1 MSPVSGR
8 RMPSAV
14 SSPDVV
20 SSQRTLSPGVV
31 STLRAL
37 GCVLVVAAALLLV
50 PLALAAPSPRVP
62 ATPVGEGVQELAAW
76 PTRGHAAS
84 ALLPAEEQAD
94 SLSTDF
100 AVDTDGS
107 VVVTETIRW
116 RFPDGEERH
125 GILRN
130 VKVRAGYQDSK
141 TQYRYYELTGVSVT
155 SPSGAPTDIAISDFG
170 AYRQIRIGSPS
181 QTISGTAD
189 YVVRYRLAHI
199 VNDIGDG
206 TAEFY
211 YNVVDPS
218 NGFPQ
223 LNVSAT
229 VRARSPPRGPR
240 ASPASSA
247 RPPRARR
254 WRVRPR
260 GSPCPTSR
268 RRRAQA
274 CSRSTWRTA
283 FGDLTP
289 DLREGDPESD
299 STAVVSHG
307 TARLLGWLA
316 IGLGV
321 LLPLLALG
329 LAWACSCGAGGGTS
343 SMPGSPPGLTPGVGQ
358 EVPVVVGGP
367 EPTVA
372 VQFTPPA
379 GVQPGMLGTILD
391 EEVNLVDVTATLVDL
406 AVRGHL
412 QIARDD
418 QGVFRAD
425 DWILTRTAPPAGAAL
440 VPYEQVLLTR
450 CSLRATGSRC
460 RS

>member
-8 RMPSAV
+8 RMPPAV

-20 SSQRTLSPGVV
+20 SSRRTLSPGVV

-229 VRARSPPRGPR
+229 VTGPVAATRAACFSGEL
-240 ASPASSA
+240 
-247 RPPRARR
+247 
-254 WRVRPR
+254 
-260 GSPCPTSR
+260 GSTTPCEAVAGETSR
-268 RRRAQA
+268 FTVPDLAA
-274 CSRSTWRTA
+274 EEGASVLTSYPRTA

-329 LAWACSCGAGGGTS
+329 LMGLLVWSRGRDS
-343 SMPGSPPGLTPGVGQ
+343 SMPGSPP
-358 EVPVVVGGP
+358 
-367 EPTVA
+367 
-372 VQFTPPA
+372 
-379 GVQPGMLGTILD
+379 D
-391 EEVNLVDVTATLVDL
+391 
-406 AVRGHL
+406 
-412 QIARDD
+412 
-418 QGVFRAD
+418 
-425 DWILTRTAPPAGAAL
+425 
-440 VPYEQVLLTR
+440 
-450 CSLRATGSRC
+450 
-460 RS
+460 